1 MFKFL
6 SECLLYE
13 TMVELLGEL
22 TSPLLLLHGTDY
34 DCLHNQERNMSNT
47 GRDTHSLT
55 RVLCPQSLS
64 KLFNSRRVFWHVN
77 ISLLCY
83 AGKNILVG
91 GILSALFYGPLQTI
105 FNRLGNFRLTNLI
118 LWFKGGGGYFIRRY
132 QNEYKIRNE
141 ILKKRGKEKKL
152 KKKKKLFTHMFFL
165 ADQKTTKKN
174 RQWSSDYAEV
184 L

>member
-22 TSPLLLLHGTDY
+22 TSPLLLLHGTEY
-34 DCLHNQERNMSNT
+34 DCLHYQERNMSST
-47 GRDTHSLT
+47 GRDT
-55 RVLCPQSLS
+55 LCPQSLS

-118 LWFKGGGGYFIRRY
+118 LWFKGGGLF
-132 QNEYKIRNE
+132 YK
-141 ILKKRGKEKKL
+141 KTSKRI
-152 KKKKKLFTHMFFL
+152 
-165 ADQKTTKKN
+165 
-174 RQWSSDYAEV
+174 
-184 L
+184 